1 MPKTAKAKDEETAKK
16 KSLEQQDKFMGQDG
30 GDVKVAV
37 SLRKRL
43 VAAPIRPHGLA
54 IRPCATV

>member
-1 MPKTAKAKDEETAKK
+1 MVDVLDAIRVSSETAKK

-37 SLRKRL
+37 TLKKRP
-43 VAAPIRPHGLA
+43 V
-54 IRPCATV
+54 TVPVT

>member
-1 MPKTAKAKDEETAKK
+1 VDEEVKFQVMVDVLDAIRVSSETAKK

-37 SLRKRL
+37 TLKKRP
-43 VAAPIRPHGLA
+43 V
-54 IRPCATV
+54 TVPVT